1 MKNLLITAAVYIVA
15 TATLFSLNA
24 SAFAIASII
33 PSAIVGG
40 R

>member
-1 MKNLLITAAVYIVA
+1 MKNLIITTIVA

-33 PSAIVGG
+33 PSAIVG